1 MCVVFVRKT
10 RMTVVMLQASRDLKQ
25 RLITSLLLIAV
36 AGNMTALSALAAH
49 GLVGAVTS
57 DVAGLTAVTAGALV
71 LALAGDVAGLT
82 AVAAHG
88 LVGALASNVADLV
101 AVVAHDHSVAS
112 GSTLLATSRYTP
124 HSLLRLRALE
134 GLVTGLAALVAHS
147 LALLRV
153 AGAIASLV
161 AHTTAHVALHLL
173 SLAIGGL

>member
-71 LALAGDVAGLT
+71 LALAGDVARGTLRGLPTSSTPSVSASSTVRRRLLKT
-82 AVAAHG
+82 AG
-88 LVGALASNVADLV
+88 MEL
-101 AVVAHDHSVAS
+101 
-112 GSTLLATSRYTP
+112 T
-124 HSLLRLRALE
+124 
-134 GLVTGLAALVAHS
+134 
-147 LALLRV
+147 
-153 AGAIASLV
+153 
-161 AHTTAHVALHLL
+161 
-173 SLAIGGL
+173 

>member
-1 MCVVFVRKT
+1 
-10 RMTVVMLQASRDLKQ
+10 MLQASRDLKQ

-49 GLVGAVTS
+49 GLVGA
-57 DVAGLTAVTAGALV
+57 
-71 LALAGDVAGLT
+71 
-82 AVAAHG
+82 
-88 LVGALASNVADLV
+88 LASNVAHLV

-124 HSLLRLRALE
+124 HSLLPLRALE
-134 GLVTGLAALVAHS
+134 GLVTGLAALVAHG

-161 AHTTAHVALHLL
+161 AHTAAHVALHLL

>member
-1 MCVVFVRKT
+1 
-10 RMTVVMLQASRDLKQ
+10 MLQASRDLKQ

-57 DVAGLTAVTAGALV
+57 NVAGLTAVT
-71 LALAGDVAGLT
+71 
-82 AVAAHG
+82 AHG

-112 GSTLLATSRYTP
+112 GSTLLATSRHTP

-134 GLVTGLAALVAHS
+134 GLVTGLAALVAHG